1 MYWSDLRADTQVH
14 CSFIDKIQTR
24 HSQTQ
29 LHKEES
35 LSLVKKML
43 MVSLVSAGVSDEV
56 AQELQMPIGPHAL
69 EGVGEPTPSRPATL
83 KDPGTPAQFVLD
95 QHNLTHSP
103 GQQCKVRVKSR
114 ERDYPHREQS
124 KIDAMV
130 PQLQFDCGYMGK
142 TEALGR
148 LHDPRR
154 NRHLFWRHTR
164 NDGARLQEDG
174 HALRGS
180 GNDQVGA
187 LPSAHST
194 QKFNDMEN
202 DRLIYDPS
210 TYVKKRTQ
218 LSDDSVLLCHVDR
231 RNISCASLNT

>member
-1 MYWSDLRADTQVH
+1 MRANILPFGCFAQQVHWSDLRADTQLH
-14 CSFIDKIQTR
+14 CSFFDKIQTR

-43 MVSLVSAGVSDEV
+43 MVSLVTAGVSDEV

-69 EGVGEPTPSRPATL
+69 EDVGEPTPSRPATL
-83 KDPGTPAQFVLD
+83 KDSGTPAQFVLY

-114 ERDYPHREQS
+114 ERDSPHREQS

-130 PQLQFDCGYMGK
+130 PQLQFVCGYMGK

-148 LHDPRR
+148 LHVSAWEQTPLLEPHTQRWFQTPRR
-154 NRHLFWRHTR
+154 
-164 NDGARLQEDG
+164 
-174 HALRGS
+174 
-180 GNDQVGA
+180 
-187 LPSAHST
+187 
-194 QKFNDMEN
+194 
-202 DRLIYDPS
+202 
-210 TYVKKRTQ
+210 RT
-218 LSDDSVLLCHVDR
+218 CP
-231 RNISCASLNT
+231 AW